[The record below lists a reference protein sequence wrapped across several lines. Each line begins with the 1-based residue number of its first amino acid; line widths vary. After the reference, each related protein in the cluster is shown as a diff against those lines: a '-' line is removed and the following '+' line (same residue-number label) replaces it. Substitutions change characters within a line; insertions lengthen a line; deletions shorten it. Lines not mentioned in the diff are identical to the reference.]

1 MLNRIVLIGR
11 LTRDPSLRYTNSG
24 LAVCSMNL
32 AVDRKFKNAAGEKET
47 DFIDIVAWRQLGENC
62 ANYLSKGKL
71 AAVEGSMKIRSYED
85 KDGNKRR
92 VAEVLA
98 DSVQFLSPR
107 ENSQQPAAGN
117 QDTFWSGTDED
128 LPF

>member
-11 LTRDPSLRYTNSG
+11 LTRDPSLRYTNQG
-24 LAVCSMNL
+24 TAVCSMNL

-71 AAVEGSMKIRSYED
+71 AAVEGSLQIRSYED

-117 QDTFWSGTDED
+117 QGAFWSGTDED

>member
-71 AAVEGSMKIRSYED
+71 AAVEGSMQIRSYED

-92 VAEVLA
+92 AAEVLA
-98 DSVQFLSPR
+98 DSAQFLSPR

>member
-71 AAVEGSMKIRSYED
+71 AAVEGSMQIRSYED

>member
-71 AAVEGSMKIRSYED
+71 AAVEGSMQIRSYED

-107 ENSQQPAAGN
+107 ENSQQPAARN
-117 QDTFWSGTDED
+117 HDAFWSGTDED

>member
-11 LTRDPSLRYTNSG
+11 LTRDPSLRYTNQG
-24 LAVCSMNL
+24 TAVCSMNL

-71 AAVEGSMKIRSYED
+71 AAVEGSMQIRSYED

-117 QDTFWSGTDED
+117 HDAFWSGTDED

>member
-71 AAVEGSMKIRSYED
+71 AAVEGSLQIRSYED
-85 KDGNKRR
+85 KDGNRRR

-107 ENSQQPAAGN
+107 ENSQQSAAMN
-117 QDTFWSGTDED
+117 NLPDWSGTDED